1 MLLTYNASLHKFLHD
16 SLQAGFEISLSL
28 HPEFSKM
35 EIISRAEEI
44 REILKPFKKN
54 GKTIGLVPTMGAF
67 HGGHISLID
76 ACVADNDLSV
86 TSIFV
91 NPTQFNDKSDYEKYP
106 RDIEK
111 DLTVLRERN
120 CDVAFVPSEKEIYPE
135 EDTRQFDF
143 GLLDKYMEG
152 KFRPGHFNGV
162 AQIVTKLFNIIE
174 PDKAYF
180 GEKDFQQLVIVKSLV
195 RQLNDPV
202 QIITCP
208 IVREPDGLAMSSRN
222 RLLTASQRKSA
233 ARIPAT
239 LLEAKELSERM
250 EIDKLKKYIIHE
262 INLDSNLNTEYF
274 EIVEETGLK
283 PVNDWSENVP
293 KRGCIAVRIGSI
305 RLIDN
310 IKFS

>member
-1 MLLTYNASLHKFLHD
+1 LQKFLHG
-16 SLQAGFEISLSL
+16 SLWAGFEISLSL

-35 EIISRAEEI
+35 KIISRAEEI
-44 REILKPFKKN
+44 RKILKPFRKN

-67 HGGHISLID
+67 HDGHISLINTCM
-76 ACVADNDLSV
+76 AYNDISV

-111 DLTVLRERN
+111 DLAVLRERN
-120 CDVAFVPSEKEIYPE
+120 CNVAFVPSEKEMYPE

-143 GLLDKYMEG
+143 GLLDKHMEG

-195 RQLNDPV
+195 RQLKYPV

-208 IVREPDGLAMSSRN
+208 IIREPDGLAMSSRN

-239 LLEAKELSERM
+239 LLEAKELSGRM
-250 EIDKLKKYIIHE
+250 EIDKLKEYIIHE

-274 EIVEETGLK
+274 EIVEEKGLK
-283 PVNDWSENVP
+283 PVKDWSENVP